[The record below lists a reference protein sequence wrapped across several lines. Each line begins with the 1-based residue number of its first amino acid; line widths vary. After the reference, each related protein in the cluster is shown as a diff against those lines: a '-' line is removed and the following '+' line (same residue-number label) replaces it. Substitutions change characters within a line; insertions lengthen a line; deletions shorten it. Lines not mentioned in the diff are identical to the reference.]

1 MGSNTRSPKLM
12 PWLDWYAVSYRWDRL
27 LHLLE
32 ASSHQE
38 MAWEVEGAVGV
49 AAPVAHPTSPLLMCT
64 TTPAAAEAFTP
75 LVWVQKCI
83 HSTKYTQCICSTNNM
98 QSIEIRLLPCVSK
111 QHKTCLETCDHAHM

>member
-1 MGSNTRSPKLM
+1 MGSNTHSPTLM
-12 PWLDWYAVSYRWDRL
+12 PWLDWYDVSYRWDRL

-32 ASSHQE
+32 ASSHQA
-38 MAWEVEGAVGV
+38 MAWEVVGGVGV

-64 TTPAAAEAFTP
+64 TIPTATEAFTP

-83 HSTKYTQCICSTNNM
+83 HSTNFTRCIHNTNIM

-111 QHKTCLETCDHAHM
+111 QHNAYPEICDHAHM

>member
-1 MGSNTRSPKLM
+1 
-12 PWLDWYAVSYRWDRL
+12 L

-64 TTPAAAEAFTP
+64 TTPVATEEFTP
-75 LVWVQKCI
+75 LVWVQ
-83 HSTKYTQCICSTNNM
+83 QCICSTDFT
-98 QSIEIRLLPCVSK
+98 QCI
-111 QHKTCLETCDHAHM
+111 